1 MLRSNFSPDALSR
14 RRLLRLCCA
23 VSLSSVYA
31 NLQARARALDIARDL
46 REAAKRG
53 AAVNLPAGEIALGAL
68 DLPDG
73 AILRG
78 VRGRTVLKLSGAGP
92 LLSGAMARRISLE
105 SLIFDGAAGHV
116 PRDRGLLDFSD
127 VVDLSIRGCVIRK
140 STARGLNLVR
150 CGGKV
155 AQNSIETVDDV
166 ACHMLDGLGLDFD
179 GNHIRDCG
187 DNGVSVWASVAGRY
201 DGARLRNNLIEDV
214 RNRSGGNGPF
224 GNGVVVFG
232 AAGLRIERNRI
243 LRCAYT
249 AVRINNGRDTL
260 VLGND
265 CKGFGEKAMYA
276 EFGAKN
282 TVFRDNR
289 IEDAGAGIAVANAE
303 QGTEGAIVSGNRI
316 IRMRKSR
323 PDAEFGPE
331 MFWLTGILAEK
342 NAEICGNTIAGPGW
356 IGVMLGGWRENLRAE
371 SNEISNVDYGVA
383 FATGEGT
390 GEATIAR
397 NRIRAQKSAVIAM
410 AGATCLPGDLTTP
423 GARNY
428 PRVSMRDN
436 EMG

>member
-1 MLRSNFSPDALSR
+1 MLRSNFPGDDLSR
-14 RRLLRLCCA
+14 RGLLRLCCA
-23 VSLSSVYA
+23 VSLSSVYT
-31 NLQARARALDIARDL
+31 NPQARARAVDIARDL
-46 REAAKRG
+46 REAARRG
-53 AAVNLPAGEIALGAL
+53 AAVNLPAGEITIGGL
-68 DLPDG
+68 DLPDD

-78 VRGRTVLKLSGAGP
+78 VAGRTVLKLAGAGP

-127 VVDLSIRGCVIRK
+127 VVDLSIRGCVIRN
-140 STARGLNLVR
+140 STARGLNLIR
-150 CGGKV
+150 CGGAV
-155 AQNSIETVDDV
+155 SQTRIEGIGDA

-224 GNGVVVFG
+224 GNGIVVFG

-265 CKGFGEKAMYA
+265 CRGFGEKAMYA

-303 QGTEGAIVSGNRI
+303 KGTEGAIVSGNRI
-316 IRMRKSR
+316 IRMRESR
-323 PDAEFGPE
+323 PDPEFGPE

-342 NAEICGNTIAGPGW
+342 NADVSGNAIVGPGW

-371 SNEISNVDYGVA
+371 GNDISNVDYGVA

-390 GEATIAR
+390 GEATIVR

-410 AGATCLPGDLTTP
+410 AGATVVPGDLTTP
-423 GARNY
+423 GARRY
-428 PRVSMRDN
+428 QRVSVRDN
-436 EMG
+436 ETG